1 MQPYNYKRIF
11 HPKLGRFVYKH
22 KGSGLIVDNIFKP
35 MKKMLA
41 TATKAV
47 LKPLAKKAL
56 KSGIESAGDKIGK
69 KAVDVAGD
77 KFAKKFSES
86 PGLTFF
92 KEMGKKTSNPTK
104 GSTGPTVR
112 DYNGILN
119 SMIQFSQPKVGSQPK
134 VNQPKVTQPAEED
147 YNLILNRMI
156 SGSGM
161 KRRKNKK

>member
-69 KAVDVAGD
+69 KAVDVAG
-77 KFAKKFSES
+77 KKFSES
-86 PGLTFF
+86 PGLTFL
-92 KEMGKKTSNPTK
+92 KEMGKKTSNASPTA
-104 GSTGPTVR
+104 R
-112 DYNGILN
+112 DYNGMLN
-119 SMIQFSQPKVGSQPK
+119 SMIQFSQPKAPQPK
-134 VNQPKVTQPAEED
+134 VAQPAEED

-161 KRRKNKK
+161 KKRRKNKK

>member
-1 MQPYNYKRIF
+1 MQPYNYKKIF

-69 KAVDVAGD
+69 KAVDVAG
-77 KFAKKFSES
+77 KKFSES

-92 KEMGKKTSNPTK
+92 KEMGKKTSNPT
-104 GSTGPTVR
+104 STVR
-112 DYNGILN
+112 DYNGMLN
-119 SMIQFSQPKVGSQPK
+119 SMIQFSQPKV
-134 VNQPKVTQPAEED
+134 NQPAEED

-161 KRRKNKK
+161 KNVGKMFHIEK